1 MIESLILASVLIM
14 LRVVAF
20 VTFMPPLNGQGMPN
34 TVKIGLSAA
43 ITLLLVTQHAYDGAV
58 NIYSAST
65 GQGYW
70 LFLFLMA
77 ARETAFGAGLAWLMG
92 LAMVPLRIAGAWVA
106 QEMGL
111 TLGGIFSP
119 MDAQPSNPISQAL
132 EAVGVLL
139 FFVMNLHHVL
149 FAAVGNTFRFRPVG
163 AAWVMPDW
171 HTVVY
176 TVSTAINQGFM
187 IIAPLGILM
196 FVTLIMLLITI
207 RAVPQFNFMSY
218 GMTVRLAAG
227 MGGIVLFYPE
237 IFGAVQ
243 SILQGVGTGAI
254 F

>member
-1 MIESLILASVLIM
+1 MIEALIIACILIM
-14 LRVVAF
+14 FRVAAF
-20 VTFMPPLNGQGMPN
+20 ITFMPPLNGQGMPN

-43 ITLLLVTQHAYDGAV
+43 ITLLLVTFHAYDGAV
-58 NIYSAST
+58 QIYHAST

-70 LFLFLMA
+70 LYLFLLA
-77 ARETAFGAGLAWLMG
+77 LKETAFGAGMAWLLG
-92 LAMVPLRIAGAWVA
+92 LALVPLRVAGAWVA

-132 EAVGVLL
+132 EALGVLM
-139 FFVMNLHHVL
+139 FFVLNLHHVMFL
-149 FAAVGNTFRFRPVG
+149 ALGNSFTLRPLG
-163 AAWVMPDW
+163 SAWVAPGW
-171 HTVVY
+171 ESVVY

-187 IIAPLGILM
+187 IIAPLGILL
-196 FVTLIMLLITI
+196 FVTMIMLLITI

-227 MGGIVLFYPE
+227 MGGLLLFYPE
-237 IFGAVQ
+237 IYGAVQ
-243 SILQGVGTGAI
+243 SVLSNVGTGVT